1 MVFKG
6 VILLHFILI
15 GCTTISCP
23 KKYMNNVNISRYCEL
38 DYGAKW
44 RLKEEHWRQQQKE
57 GLSGNFN

>member
-1 MVFKG
+1 M
-6 VILLHFILI
+6 

-44 RLKEEHWRQQQKE
+44 QLRKEHYEHIIEREQ
-57 GLSGNFN
+57 